1 MRAGPVISPQ
11 IRDEVREQTGPD
23 LRL

>member
-1 MRAGPVISPQ
+1 MRAWPVISPQ